1 MHQLGEQH
9 LAVVVLA
16 AGAGTRMKSN
26 KPKVMHEIAG
36 LPLLGHALAT
46 ASSLGASFVVPVV
59 RHQKEVIAPYI
70 EAFYPNAKIAEQD
83 EIPGTGRAVE
93 CALDAIPADFKGAV
107 VVTSGDVPL
116 LDVSTL
122 ESLIDAHLNAGAAAT
137 ILTAILDDP
146 AGYGRVVRTSDGSFL
161 KIVEDR
167 DASKKQLDIR
177 EVNAGV
183 YVFDAQHLRTALGRI
198 GLHNAQGEKYLTD
211 VAAELLAEGFE
222 VQGIPVTDNW
232 LVAGINDRVQLTE
245 VAAELNRRICEAWQL
260 AGVTIHDPSST
271 WIDVTVQLGQDVTLK
286 PGTYLNGMTV
296 VGAGSTIGPEV
307 VLVDT
312 VVGENASLLKAHAT
326 GSRIGDGA
334 MVGPYSYLRP
344 GTDLGADGKIGTFVE
359 TKNAQIG
366 AGSKVP
372 HLSYVGDAE
381 IGVES
386 NIGAGTIFANY
397 DGVKKH
403 RSTIGSH
410 VRTGS
415 HNVFV
420 APITIADG
428 AYTAAGTVVRRDVAA
443 GELAMNVAPQR
454 NIADWVIQKRPGSAA
469 AEAAEAAKQNSTEN

>member
-1 MHQLGEQH
+1 MSEQH

-46 ASSLGASFVVPVV
+46 ASSLGASYVVPVI

-93 CALDAIPADFKGAV
+93 CALSAIPDDFKGAV

-122 ESLIDAHLNAGAAAT
+122 EGLIDAHLSQGVAAT

-146 AGYGRVVRTSDGSFL
+146 SGYGRVVRTSDGSFL

-167 DASKKQLDIR
+167 DATKKQLEIR

-183 YVFDAQHLRTALGRI
+183 YVFDADHLRNALGRI

-211 VAAELLAEGFE
+211 VAAELLTEGFE

-232 LVAGINDRVQLTE
+232 LVAGINDRVQLGE
-245 VAAELNRRICEAWQL
+245 VAAELNRRICEAWQK
-260 AGVTIHDPSST
+260 AGVTIQDPSAT
-271 WIDVTVQLGQDVTLK
+271 WIDVTVQLGQDVTLL
-286 PGTYLNGMTV
+286 PGTYLRGMTV
-296 VGAGSTIGPEV
+296 VGEGANVGPEV

-312 VVGENASLLKAHAT
+312 EVGAGASVIKAHAT

-334 MVGPYSYLRP
+334 SVGPYSYLRP

-359 TKNAQIG
+359 TKNAKIG

-403 RSTIGSH
+403 RSKIGSH

-420 APITIADG
+420 APIEIADG

-443 GELAMNVAPQR
+443 GDLAMNVAPQR

-469 AEAAEAAKQNSTEN
+469 AQAAESAKENSNDN